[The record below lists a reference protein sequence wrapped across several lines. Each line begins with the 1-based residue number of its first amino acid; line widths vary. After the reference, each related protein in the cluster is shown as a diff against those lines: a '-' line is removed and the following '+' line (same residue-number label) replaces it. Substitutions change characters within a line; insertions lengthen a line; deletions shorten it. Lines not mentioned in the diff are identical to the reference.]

1 MKRRYSFVTLSL
13 ITSGIVFCLPLNAQE
28 KGVTL
33 NNVWESVKSEGDK
46 LLDKSLSEGKNLLDK
61 SIEITSEFVD
71 DLGAVVDTELDLL
84 RAKQIQPSEVD
95 VRDKIDTIRIYVE
108 DISDLKKQ
116 EGSASSF
123 TLISKSKKDYRI
135 EIDEVL
141 KEIEPILFDGEVVN
155 YASKIRLARQQ
166 INQLKQKKVSLN
178 EDLVFAPEEGSILKS
193 SKKDIRDQIV
203 RVDTLIKKS
212 ETLIDELEY
221 DLKKKMNALGIVLT
235 REQIRVMTTRVDGDE
250 LARSFAIFD
259 VTKQI
264 SSTLG
269 KLMKENSFSAQTTV
283 KYYGTYVVLSEIL
296 GYSQREYISKIKD
309 LYLPAVKTIE
319 DNIEEA
325 ISFAEK
331 SLKEASS
338 ETNREILKNNI
349 RSNEFSLEV
358 VKSYR
363 VILKAQISSLENAL
377 EKTDEQIMVAYS
389 TYDTAANSAN
399 LLNLINETQD
409 AFDNIM
415 NMQVP
420 DIIPFENTAL
430 ELKFQEISDQIV
442 NTTGG

>member
-33 NNVWESVKSEGDK
+33 DNVWESVKSEGDK

-325 ISFAEK
+325 ISFAER

>member
-325 ISFAEK
+325 ISFAER

>member
-13 ITSGIVFCLPLNAQE
+13 IISGIVFCLPLNAQE

-33 NNVWESVKSEGDK
+33 DNVWKSVK
-46 LLDKSLSEGKNLLDK
+46 SEGKNLLDK
-61 SIEITSEFVD
+61 SIKITSEFVD

-141 KEIEPILFDGEVVN
+141 KEIEPVLFDGEVVN

-166 INQLKQKKVSLN
+166 INQLKQQKVSLN

-319 DNIEEA
+319 NNIEEA
-325 ISFAEK
+325 ISFAER
-331 SLKEASS
+331 SLKEAST

-430 ELKFQEISDQIV
+430 ELKFQEISDQIM

>member
-33 NNVWESVKSEGDK
+33 DNVWESVKSEGDK

-141 KEIEPILFDGEVVN
+141 KEIEPVLFDGEVVN

-325 ISFAEK
+325 ISFAER

>member
-13 ITSGIVFCLPLNAQE
+13 IISGIVFCLPLNAQE

-33 NNVWESVKSEGDK
+33 DNVWKSVK
-46 LLDKSLSEGKNLLDK
+46 SEGKNLLDK
-61 SIEITSEFVD
+61 SIKITSEFVD

-141 KEIEPILFDGEVVN
+141 KEIEPVLFDGEVVN

-166 INQLKQKKVSLN
+166 INQLKQQKVSLN

-325 ISFAEK
+325 ISFAER
-331 SLKEASS
+331 SLKQASS

-430 ELKFQEISDQIV
+430 ELKFQEISDQIM